1 MLSSEELIKLYKQ
14 GDNSAF
20 DKLSSKYVSII
31 NSYCRK
37 LFLLGGDIDDLVQ
50 EVYVIL
56 LEYKPEKIIELWQ
69 NKQLKFFIVGIIKRQ
84 YHSKTSPFYKKYK
97 KYYTIVD
104 GNYVNN
110 ENNDMDDVE

>member
-1 MLSSEELIKLYKQ
+1 MIKKIL
-14 GDNSAF
+14 DEIERENVVR
-20 DKLSSKYVSII
+20 DICMNINVSP
-31 NSYCRK
+31 N
-37 LFLLGGDIDDLVQ
+37 DIDDLVQ

-110 ENNDMDDVE
+110 ENNDMDDAE

>member
-1 MLSSEELIKLYKQ
+1 MIKKII
-14 GDNSAF
+14 DEIERENIVR
-20 DKLSSKYVSII
+20 DICMNINVSP
-31 NSYCRK
+31 N
-37 LFLLGGDIDDLVQ
+37 DIDDLVQ

-56 LEYKPEKIIELWQ
+56 LEYKPEKIIELWE

-110 ENNDMDDVE
+110 ENNDMDDAE

>member
-1 MLSSEELIKLYKQ
+1 MIKKIL
-14 GDNSAF
+14 DEIERENIVR
-20 DKLSSKYVSII
+20 DICININVSP
-31 NSYCRK
+31 N
-37 LFLLGGDIDDLVQ
+37 DIDDLVQ

-110 ENNDMDDVE
+110 ENNDMDDAE

>member
-1 MLSSEELIKLYKQ
+1 MIKKIL
-14 GDNSAF
+14 DEIERENIVR
-20 DKLSSKYVSII
+20 DICMNINVSP
-31 NSYCRK
+31 N
-37 LFLLGGDIDDLVQ
+37 DIDDLVQ

>member
-1 MLSSEELIKLYKQ
+1 MIKKIL
-14 GDNSAF
+14 DEIERENIVR
-20 DKLSSKYVSII
+20 DICMNINVSP
-31 NSYCRK
+31 N
-37 LFLLGGDIDDLVQ
+37 DIDDLVQ

-56 LEYKPEKIIELWQ
+56 LEYKPEKIIELWE

-110 ENNDMDDVE
+110 ENNDMDDAE

>member
-1 MLSSEELIKLYKQ
+1 MINKILDEIERENIVR
-14 GDNSAF
+14 DICVNIN
-20 DKLSSKYVSII
+20 VSP
-31 NSYCRK
+31 N
-37 LFLLGGDIDDLVQ
+37 DIDDLVQ

>member
-1 MLSSEELIKLYKQ
+1 MIKKIL
-14 GDNSAF
+14 DEIERENVVR
-20 DKLSSKYVSII
+20 DICMNINVSP
-31 NSYCRK
+31 N
-37 LFLLGGDIDDLVQ
+37 DIDDLVQ

>member
-1 MLSSEELIKLYKQ
+1 MINKILDEIERENIVR
-14 GDNSAF
+14 DICVNIN
-20 DKLSSKYVSII
+20 VSP
-31 NSYCRK
+31 N
-37 LFLLGGDIDDLVQ
+37 DIDDLVQ

-110 ENNDMDDVE
+110 ENNDMDDAE